1 MYFKYV
7 STCIYQ
13 YFLSGVRLEVR
24 LSFGFF
30 TAQVVFVSWGGGD
43 SGWDLYA
50 YVPGSYKARAQ
61 LDFWL
66 MGLFP

>member
-30 TAQVVFVSWGGGD
+30 TAQVVFVSWGGVTLAGTCM
-43 SGWDLYA
+43 
-50 YVPGSYKARAQ
+50 
-61 LDFWL
+61 L
-66 MGLFP
+66 MSLVHTRHGHS